1 MADSISYVRL
11 PAQQRRAA
19 TSGGAELSGA
29 EGAAEGE
36 KRTKNPRSNPVA
48 GPRGMTR
55 AMTDGAESA
64 NSTRLSELLENHFD
78 QKRNHR
84 RGALPWAFFPD
95 RLSHDFDEADEKHG
109 RFVVCCVCHPGGLQK
124 SAASSLSG
132 GKQTGVFRYHW
143 RTGQRSITDHVSKKH
158 ADALEAL
165 TKARDEHVRKHGENG
180 ALANGDDG
188 VGGKRGAGDVSDEID
203 DDARFF
209 PLVKDG
215 PADGIGTDSDE
226 TPAAKQAK
234 TGRGGAR
241 TGAGRPRQ
249 ECPDVIDMRSD
260 TVTKP
265 TPAMRRAMAEAE
277 VGDDVFGDDPTV
289 IKLEE
294 EMAKTFGKAAAL
306 FVPSGT
312 MGNLIAVGVHCEVRG
327 SEFICGSLSHIHIY
341 EQGGLATLMGAHP
354 RPLTNRTDGTLD
366 MKEIAAA
373 IRPNDQHFP
382 VTKVLCLEQTHNKCG
397 GRVLPL
403 DYVDKCGEFARERGI
418 ALHLDGARIWNA
430 AAALG
435 VTPARAVEA
444 ADSVSVCLSKAL
456 GAPVGSVI
464 VGTREFIAKC
474 RRLRKA
480 CGGTMRQAG
489 TLAAA
494 ALTAHGEIGP
504 MIHMDHS
511 RMSDLAAGLSK
522 IQGLKVQRPVQS
534 NIAFVSLDERIDVE
548 WMVAEM
554 RKRDVVLIPWVGNS
568 LRLVT
573 HHEINQPAVA
583 KVLRCFEELCAQVLG
598 PAGAA

>member
-1 MADSISYVRL
+1 MADSISDVSTASEAEEGSHIRGCRVI
-11 PAQQRRAA
+11 RRRGCRERK
-19 TSGGAELSGA
+19 S
-29 EGAAEGE
+29 
-36 KRTKNPRSNPVA
+36 PRSHSFRSAWND
-48 GPRGMTR
+48 PRDDR
-55 AMTDGAESA
+55 
-64 NSTRLSELLENHFD
+64 
-78 QKRNHR
+78 R
-84 RGALPWAFFPD
+84 RGIRQLDEALRAPREPFRSEEEPSPRALPWAFFPD

-180 ALANGDDG
+180 ALANRDDG

-294 EMAKTFGKAAAL
+294 EMAKTLGKAAAL

-382 VTKVLCLEQTHNKCG
+382 VTKVLCLEQTTQQVRRSRAAAG
-397 GRVLPL
+397 LRGQVRRVRE
-403 DYVDKCGEFARERGI
+403 GARHRPAPRRRENMERGGG
-418 ALHLDGARIWNA
+418 AGDAGARRGGCG
-430 AAALG
+430 LG
-435 VTPARAVEA
+435 VRVPVQGSGRTRRKRHRRYPGVHREMQEA
-444 ADSVSVCLSKAL
+444 SQ
-456 GAPVGSVI
+456 G
-464 VGTREFIAKC
+464 
-474 RRLRKA
+474 
-480 CGGTMRQAG
+480 
-489 TLAAA
+489 LAAA
-494 ALTAHGEIGP
+494 RCGRRAP
-504 MIHMDHS
+504 WQPRRS
-511 RMSDLAAGLSK
+511 RRTVKS
-522 IQGLKVQRPVQS
+522 VP
-534 NIAFVSLDERIDVE
+534 
-548 WMVAEM
+548 
-554 RKRDVVLIPWVGNS
+554 
-568 LRLVT
+568 
-573 HHEINQPAVA
+573 
-583 KVLRCFEELCAQVLG
+583 
-598 PAGAA
+598 

>member
-1 MADSISYVRL
+1 MGSLIPESKLRGADETLHIPRSKPHSSAALHPRRAMSDGAGSADS
-11 PAQQRRAA
+11 
-19 TSGGAELSGA
+19 TSLAEL
-29 EGAAEGE
+29 
-36 KRTKNPRSNPVA
+36 
-48 GPRGMTR
+48 
-55 AMTDGAESA
+55 
-64 NSTRLSELLENHFD
+64 LQNHFD
-78 QKRNHR
+78 QKSNHR

-95 RLSHDFDEADEKHG
+95 RLRHDFDEADEKDG
-109 RFVVCCVCHPGGLQK
+109 CFVVCCVCHPGGLRQ

-165 TKARDEHVRKHGENG
+165 TEARDAHVRKHG
-180 ALANGDDG
+180 DDFEG
-188 VGGKRGAGDVSDEID
+188 GVVGGKRPASDASNDMED
-203 DDARFF
+203 NARFF
-209 PLVKDG
+209 PVVKDG
-215 PADGIGTDSDE
+215 ASDGIGTDSDS

-277 VGDDVFGDDPTV
+277 VGDDVFGDDPTI

-294 EMAKTFGKAAAL
+294 EMAATFGKEAAV

-327 SEFICGSLSHIHIY
+327 SEFICGSLAHIHIY
-341 EQGGLATLMGAHP
+341 EQGGLSTLMGAHP
-354 RPLTNRTDGTLD
+354 RPLTNRADGTLD
-366 MKEIAAA
+366 LKDIEAA
-373 IRPNDQHFP
+373 IRPDDQHFP

-403 DYVDKCGEFARERGI
+403 EYVDKCGEFAREHGI

-456 GAPVGSVI
+456 GAPVGSVV
-464 VGTREFIAKC
+464 VGTRAFIAKC

-504 MIHMDHS
+504 LIHVDHS

-534 NIAFVSLDERIDVE
+534 NIAFVNLDERIDVK

-554 RKRDVVLIPWVGNS
+554 KKKDVVLIPWVGNS

-583 KVLRCFEELCAQVLG
+583 KVLRCFEELCAQALEPVRT
-598 PAGAA
+598 